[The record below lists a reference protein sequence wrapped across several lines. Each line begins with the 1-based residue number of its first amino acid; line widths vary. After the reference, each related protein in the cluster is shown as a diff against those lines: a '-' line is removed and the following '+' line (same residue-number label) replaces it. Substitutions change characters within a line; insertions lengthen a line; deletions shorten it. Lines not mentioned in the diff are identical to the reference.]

1 MALTVDKTNTTD
13 ASSLFETGKL
23 NVTVLT
29 VKAGNEASLP
39 PKPVLIAS
47 PTDAG
52 MYPVVLFV
60 HGFFCQ
66 NKYYTQLLRHISS
79 HGFIIVAPQLFTILP
94 QSPTEDIKSVADVTN
109 WLPIGLQSLLPT
121 DVKPDFEKLALSGHS
136 RGGHTS
142 FSLALGHAQTTL
154 KFTALIGIDPVAGTS
169 KSSQLKPEILTD
181 ESKLDIPAM
190 VIGSGLGEESINFM
204 TPACAPKGV
213 NHKEFYNKCSTPCY
227 HFVVTKY
234 GHMDMLD
241 DNAFNL
247 MTKCMCKNGKCR
259 DIMRRCTAGITV
271 AFLKA
276 YTQKEAEYLDLI
288 WSKPGLAPG
297 ELEPVDCCKE

>member
-1 MALTVDKTNTTD
+1 MTTD
-13 ASSLFETGKL
+13 ASSLFETGKF

-29 VKAGNEASLP
+29 GKAGNGESN
-39 PKPVLIAS
+39 PVLIVS

-52 MYPVVLFV
+52 MYPVLLFV
-60 HGFFCQ
+60 HGFFLQ

-79 HGFIIVAPQLFTILP
+79 HGFIVVAPQLFSILP
-94 QSPTEDIKSVADVTN
+94 QSSTKDITSVAAVTN
-109 WLPIGLQSLLPT
+109 WLPSGLQSLLPT
-121 DVKPDFEKLALSGHS
+121 DVKPDLEKLALSGHS

-169 KSSQLKPEILTD
+169 KSSQLEPKILNN
-181 ESKLDIPAM
+181 ESKLDIPAL
-190 VIGSGLGEESINFM
+190 VIGSGLGEESIIFM
-204 TPACAPKGV
+204 APACAPKGV
-213 NHKEFYNKCSTPCY
+213 NHKEFYNKCSSPCY

-241 DNAFNL
+241 DDAFNL

-276 YTQKEAEYLDLI
+276 YIEKEAEYLNLI
-288 WSKPGLAPG
+288 WSNPGLAPG
-297 ELEPVDCCKE
+297 ELEPVDCRKE